1 MLSFC
6 VLSSGSR
13 ANCTY
18 VASRTTRVLVDCGLS
33 LREVTKRLFSC
44 GVTPN
49 RIDAIVI
56 SHEHSDHV
64 AGIPMFVRKHQPTVF
79 ANSATL
85 ASCENFQIV
94 SVANGSSSRALSVE
108 ISLVS
113 SPYSERMLEFETGT
127 SFVIGDIRFEPFSI
141 MHDASDP
148 VGFRISSAG
157 VALAVVTDLGQV
169 SSLVR
174 ERIKGVDAL
183 ILEAN
188 HDPDLLMEAPYPWEL
203 KQRIKS
209 RFGHLSNQAAGE
221 LLREISTQYGSQPQ
235 YESSCHLPRLR
246 VVVAAH
252 ISEKSNYPE
261 LAIQCFQDSWKAG
274 GSVFTPEFVAAG
286 AFSPTRLFTLSKV
299 EGEMEICVGM

>member
-49 RIDAIVI
+49 KIDAIVI
-56 SHEHSDHV
+56 SHEHSDHI
-64 AGIPMFVRKHQPTVF
+64 AGIPMFVRKHKPTVF

-85 ASCENFQIV
+85 ASCENLQII
-94 SVANGSSSRALSVE
+94 SVTNGSSSRALSVE

-127 SFVIGDIRFEPFSI
+127 SFTIGDIRFEPFSI

-188 HDPDLLMEAPYPWEL
+188 HDSDLLMEAPYPWEL

-209 RFGHLSNQAAGE
+209 RFGHLSNQDAGE
-221 LLREISTQYGSQPQ
+221 LLREISAQ
-235 YESSCHLPRLR
+235 YESPDHLPRLR

-261 LAIQCFQDSWKAG
+261 LAIQCFQDNWRAG

-286 AFSPTRLFTLSKV
+286 AFSPTRLFTLSK
-299 EGEMEICVGM
+299 GEEVMKVCVGL